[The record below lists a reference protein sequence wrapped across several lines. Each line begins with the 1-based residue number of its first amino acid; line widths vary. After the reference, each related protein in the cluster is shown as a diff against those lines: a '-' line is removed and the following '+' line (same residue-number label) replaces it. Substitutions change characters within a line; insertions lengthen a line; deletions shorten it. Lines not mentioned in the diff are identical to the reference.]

1 MELENF
7 VKAANCFDPK
17 EFMELIFPKEWSPI
31 IARIVESGVEMSTE
45 MCNWYPRLSPI
56 PNTQK
61 KGKDIYEASLKTC
74 LFKTHDFIHQL
85 WGLPLPSL
93 DFTKDEYYVYKR
105 SQMCGEVAVI
115 TISEFIFGKYVYDN
129 YESLRPF
136 LRKRCAI
143 PMLEEPLKNK
153 SLIELGMR
161 MDSILHKK
169 IKPRWVREHKES
181 SSFADYYIPM
191 LEADRKGIDNN
202 WEVMKR
208 NNWIPVGAPNSR
220 YSENMDGLETTLWM
234 LNDFQHLMNTDDKID
249 YELTKFNAN
258 RRRNI
263 VFPDGWGK

>member
-1 MELENF
+1 M
-7 VKAANCFDPK
+7 
-17 EFMELIFPKEWSPI
+17 
-31 IARIVESGVEMSTE
+31 
-45 MCNWYPRLSPI
+45 NWYKITKVNSISYEIQLNDIISIETVSSEYMMQYIGKVKSNNIQNLRALCVLTGYTI
-56 PNTQK
+56 IRNENNTN
-61 KGKDIYEASLKTC
+61 II
-74 LFKTHDFIHQL
+74 FVDFDHEHI
-85 WGLPLPSL
+85 
-93 DFTKDEYYVYKR
+93 FAKDEYYVYKR